1 MEFGFYSKKKIRVFW
16 SWNVAGVSHHALPGR
31 VGGEDSSTETK
42 ADKAKKDKKEKD
54 GKGDTVMKRPSKRS
68 KKSKDDE
75 EDDDEEAPDPSHQPL
90 GHDDDDEFDGDA
102 GEAEGSEQEI
112 PQDLRAP
119 SVKKNLR
126 HVPVPPRRNHQGK
139 LTWHRTRVEPF
150 FAGKKYAFSKQN
162 RPMGSIQPTG
172 QW

>member
-1 MEFGFYSKKKIRVFW
+1 
-16 SWNVAGVSHHALPGR
+16 
-31 VGGEDSSTETK
+31 
-42 ADKAKKDKKEKD
+42 
-54 GKGDTVMKRPSKRS
+54 MKRPSKRS

-119 SVKKNLR
+119 SVKKTFDTFRFHPEETIKEN
-126 HVPVPPRRNHQGK
+126 
-139 LTWHRTRVEPF
+139 
-150 FAGKKYAFSKQN
+150 
-162 RPMGSIQPTG
+162 
-172 QW
+172 

>member
-1 MEFGFYSKKKIRVFW
+1 MEFGFYSKKKIRFFW

-119 SVKKNLR
+119 SVKKKPSTRSGSTQKKPSRKTDLAQD
-126 HVPVPPRRNHQGK
+126 QGG
-139 LTWHRTRVEPF
+139 TF
-150 FAGKKYAFSKQN
+150 FCG
-162 RPMGSIQPTG
+162 
-172 QW
+172 